1 MKKFYLILSVIAI
14 LIAVLIFWQWGN
26 IKAVFLSLVYSS
38 EQIETIVAE
47 KEEKANEVLKE
58 TTSTEFHPL
67 TEEEAANLQDGSLT
81 KEEALDIIK
90 GETDQKNDTSDN
102 GEIDSIISEIYLLRS
117 SYVSELAALENEA
130 MRAAGAMPKKDRTA
144 SKKLSFVN
152 YFVSK
157 AVALEDKCDSQMEN
171 ILSRLKVVLKK
182 QGKGTALI
190 SEIRESYASQKMAKK
205 TQLLN
210 KYSKYIKN

>member
-67 TEEEAANLQDGSLT
+67 TEEEAAKLQDGSLT

>member
-58 TTSTEFHPL
+58 TTSTEFRPL
-67 TEEEAANLQDGSLT
+67 TEEEAAKLQDGSLT

-102 GEIDSIISEIYLLRS
+102 GEIDNIISEIYLLRS
-117 SYVSELAALENEA
+117 SYVSELAFLENEA

>member
-58 TTSTEFHPL
+58 TTSTEFRPL
-67 TEEEAANLQDGSLT
+67 TEEEAAKLQDGSLT
-81 KEEALDIIK
+81 KEEALNIIK

-102 GEIDSIISEIYLLRS
+102 GEIDNIISEIYLLRS
-117 SYVSELAALENEA
+117 SYVSELASLENEA

>member
-1 MKKFYLILSVIAI
+1 MKKFYLILSVIAV
-14 LIAVLIFWQWGN
+14 LIAVVVFWQWGN

-38 EQIETIVAE
+38 EQIETIVSK
-47 KEEKANEVLKE
+47 KEEKVNEVLKE
-58 TTSTEFHPL
+58 TTPTEFRPL
-67 TEEEAANLQDGSLT
+67 SDEEAAKLQDGSLT
-81 KEEALDIIK
+81 KDEALNIIK
-90 GETDQKNDTSDN
+90 GETNQKNDISDN
-102 GEIDSIISEIYLLRS
+102 GEIDNIISEIYLLRS
-117 SYVSELAALENEA
+117 SYVSDLASLENEA
-130 MRAAGAMPKKDRTA
+130 MRAASAMPKKDRTA

-157 AVALEDKCDSQMEN
+157 AVALEDKCDGEMEN
-171 ILSRLKVVLKK
+171 ILSRLKTALKK
-182 QGKGTALI
+182 SGKSTSLI